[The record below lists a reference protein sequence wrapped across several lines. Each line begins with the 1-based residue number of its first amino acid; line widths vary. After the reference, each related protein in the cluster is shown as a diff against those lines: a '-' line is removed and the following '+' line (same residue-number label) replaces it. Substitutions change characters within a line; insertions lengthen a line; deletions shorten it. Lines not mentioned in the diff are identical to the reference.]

1 MKHYYKTI
9 VLFCLGLCV
18 CSAAP
23 VYAQG
28 KKEVAKN
35 VIRKLTPQEASNKRI
50 HAILWE
56 KAKASRA
63 ERAIKKNMRMQ
74 SALQAANNYHP
85 LTERN
90 RIVPTP
96 KEQLEFN
103 AYRLTPDQIQ
113 TQAARYEEL
122 MQQFL
127 AFKQNWD
134 ARVFYLELYKNFNA
148 IEPMER
154 KQLLRSGGELM
165 SRVKYQLDFLL
176 KDDKPLQ
183 QAYDYLASALEQLE
197 PAYFGMFERK
207 GAPTRQDRAFVPE
220 QFFLK
225 DPSQAKWR
233 ETQWA
238 DYQPLYSGAKELVAP
253 IASQLPQNLHIAL
266 VNDHPGMIGS
276 VKNWVAAGYFGK
288 GAKVEIFQT
297 ASALLQ
303 TKKEFDVIITDI
315 LVPGGGGQ
323 FLAYHLRKTGYN
335 KPILALSEYREED
348 CRAAE
353 LFNVGIDGYI
363 YADDFFRNYIG
374 YRYLPAALKTYF
386 DLKSANHWQH

>member
-183 QAYDYLASALEQLE
+183 QAYDYLASALFW
-197 PAYFGMFERK
+197 Y
-207 GAPTRQDRAFVPE
+207 V
-220 QFFLK
+220 
-225 DPSQAKWR
+225 
-233 ETQWA
+233 
-238 DYQPLYSGAKELVAP
+238 
-253 IASQLPQNLHIAL
+253 
-266 VNDHPGMIGS
+266 
-276 VKNWVAAGYFGK
+276 
-288 GAKVEIFQT
+288 
-297 ASALLQ
+297 
-303 TKKEFDVIITDI
+303 
-315 LVPGGGGQ
+315 
-323 FLAYHLRKTGYN
+323 
-335 KPILALSEYREED
+335 
-348 CRAAE
+348 
-353 LFNVGIDGYI
+353 
-363 YADDFFRNYIG
+363 
-374 YRYLPAALKTYF
+374 
-386 DLKSANHWQH
+386 